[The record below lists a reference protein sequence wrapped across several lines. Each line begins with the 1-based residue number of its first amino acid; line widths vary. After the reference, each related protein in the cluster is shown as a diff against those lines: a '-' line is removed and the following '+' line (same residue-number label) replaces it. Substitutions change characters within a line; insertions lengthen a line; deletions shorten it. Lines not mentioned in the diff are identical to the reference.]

1 MVKEIVKKITVNCD
15 PARAFDVF
23 VKETSTWWPLDKHAV
38 SAMDG
43 GTAKSVTIE
52 PKLDGEIFEITPDN
66 SKVSWGRVT
75 AYSEGH
81 SIAMTWHP
89 GGDPTKPTNVSV
101 SFEGTGD
108 GKTEVT
114 LVHSNWGNLGD
125 QATQSRAGYDGG
137 WVFVF
142 ETCYANAL

>member
-1 MVKEIVKKITVNCD
+1 MVKPVIKKITVNCA

-23 VKETSTWWPLDKHAV
+23 VKETSSWWPLDKHAV

-43 GTAKSVTIE
+43 AAAKSVTIE
-52 PKLDGEIFEITPDN
+52 LRLDGEIFEVSSEGQRI
-66 SKVSWGRVT
+66 SWGRVT
-75 AYSEGH
+75 AFSEGE

-89 GGDPTKPTNVSV
+89 GGDPAKPTEVSV
-101 SFEGTGD
+101 SFEASGES
-108 GKTEVT
+108 KTNVT

-125 QATQSRAGYDGG
+125 TAEQTRNGYDSG

-142 ETCYANAL
+142 ETCYANAI